1 MKILSIE
8 DIEILID
15 SGMTITDLKAMSDM
29 EIETILETITN
40 HDKKQVRQSEEMY
53 SIWGISPAF

>member
-8 DIEILID
+8 DIEILED
-15 SGMTITDLKAMSDM
+15 AGVTITDLKAMSDV
-29 EIETILETITN
+29 EIETILGTMAN
-40 HDKKQVRQSEEMY
+40 YDQKRVRQSEEMY